1 MSIFPKKVEY
11 PFNFDSKECLLS
23 ILNSDVLRTFYS
35 LATFNLSIVI
45 LAKTSICVFKVEKP

>member
-1 MSIFPKKVEY
+1 VEY